1 MVFNMTS
8 GPSVL
13 GPLQWTFSLLSWQ
26 EPSPILLVGTQ
37 LCSLRTEEWHSSG
50 EGDEDKVG
58 NWEKEMVEG
67 GGGGERGT
75 EGVSKE

>member
-13 GPLQWTFSLLSWQ
+13 GLLQWTFSLLSWQ
-26 EPSPILLVGTQ
+26 EPSPTLLVGTQ

-50 EGDEDKVG
+50 EGDEDKRRRWGAGRRRWWEEVG
-58 NWEKEMVEG
+58 WGEG
-67 GGGGERGT
+67 D
-75 EGVSKE
+75 EGSK